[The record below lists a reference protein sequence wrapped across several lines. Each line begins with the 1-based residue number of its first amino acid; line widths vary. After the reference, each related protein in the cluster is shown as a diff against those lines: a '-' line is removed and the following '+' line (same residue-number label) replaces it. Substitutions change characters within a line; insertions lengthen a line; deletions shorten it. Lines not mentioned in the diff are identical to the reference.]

1 MIRIGYRSEEYSN
14 QNENLIKPHQE
25 NTQQRMNVN
34 QFFIESENISSNN
47 NKFILTFFAYRIIV
61 PIFVI
66 IFLSASIIPVVLIEL
81 KSDIQI
87 LSIILGV
94 IISLLIII
102 FSNNKLEIIKDI
114 SNNKIIIKE
123 INFLCF
129 PKKIINID
137 LENFHFYFEKK
148 QSYGQDGISPESIE
162 ITIINDYKNLV
173 DIDLDK
179 SAIKQKPAKFFYTY
193 DNITNRTNAEDRY
206 TLELNNF
213 IGKSSENYENP
224 LFFNINNYMN
234 KNTNSRNFSY
244 ELSKYMKFSEHLF
257 TYHFHS
263 PKIFSCI
270 GVILF
275 VFSFISNLFVVPS
288 IHIFLF
294 VFQKLYGIY
303 IFVVWNIILY
313 IIYKCLKT
321 CFDKIY
327 RMDCIF
333 SRDFDRIFIGLVKYN
348 QKSYINTFEYEINNI
363 DRFLLEKIGNKNY
376 NLMVVFKD
384 DQRLLICNIK
394 KSKEDLEGLAF
405 LLNERIFKNKGI

>member
-47 NKFILTFFAYRIIV
+47 NKFILTFLTYRIIV

>member
-47 NKFILTFFAYRIIV
+47 NKFILTFLAYRIIV

-162 ITIINDYKNLV
+162 TTIINDYKNLV

-270 GVILF
+270 GVTLF

>member
-1 MIRIGYRSEEYSN
+1 MIHIGYRSEKYSN

-25 NTQQRMNVN
+25 HTQQGMNVN
-34 QFFIESENISSNN
+34 QFFIENENISSNN

-234 KNTNSRNFSY
+234 KNTNSRNFSH

>member
-1 MIRIGYRSEEYSN
+1 
-14 QNENLIKPHQE
+14 
-25 NTQQRMNVN
+25 MNVN
-34 QFFIESENISSNN
+34 QFFIENENISSNN

-148 QSYGQDGISPESIE
+148 QSYGQDEISPESIE

-179 SAIKQKPAKFFYTY
+179 SAIKQKPAKF
-193 DNITNRTNAEDRY
+193 
-206 TLELNNF
+206 
-213 IGKSSENYENP
+213 
-224 LFFNINNYMN
+224 
-234 KNTNSRNFSY
+234 
-244 ELSKYMKFSEHLF
+244 
-257 TYHFHS
+257 
-263 PKIFSCI
+263 
-270 GVILF
+270 
-275 VFSFISNLFVVPS
+275 
-288 IHIFLF
+288 
-294 VFQKLYGIY
+294 LY
-303 IFVVWNIILY
+303 L
-313 IIYKCLKT
+313 
-321 CFDKIY
+321 
-327 RMDCIF
+327 
-333 SRDFDRIFIGLVKYN
+333 
-348 QKSYINTFEYEINNI
+348 
-363 DRFLLEKIGNKNY
+363 
-376 NLMVVFKD
+376 
-384 DQRLLICNIK
+384 
-394 KSKEDLEGLAF
+394 
-405 LLNERIFKNKGI
+405 

>member
-1 MIRIGYRSEEYSN
+1 
-14 QNENLIKPHQE
+14 
-25 NTQQRMNVN
+25 
-34 QFFIESENISSNN
+34 
-47 NKFILTFFAYRIIV
+47 
-61 PIFVI
+61 
-66 IFLSASIIPVVLIEL
+66 
-81 KSDIQI
+81 
-87 LSIILGV
+87 
-94 IISLLIII
+94 
-102 FSNNKLEIIKDI
+102 
-114 SNNKIIIKE
+114 
-123 INFLCF
+123 
-129 PKKIINID
+129 
-137 LENFHFYFEKK
+137 
-148 QSYGQDGISPESIE
+148 
-162 ITIINDYKNLV
+162 
-173 DIDLDK
+173 
-179 SAIKQKPAKFFYTY
+179 
-193 DNITNRTNAEDRY
+193 
-206 TLELNNF
+206 
-213 IGKSSENYENP
+213 
-224 LFFNINNYMN
+224 MN
-234 KNTNSRNFSY
+234 KNTNSRNFRY

-257 TYHFHS
+257 AYHFHS

-270 GVILF
+270 GVTLF

-348 QKSYINTFEYEINNI
+348 QKSYINTFVFNVNKI
-363 DRFLLEKIGNKNY
+363 DRFILEKRGNENY
-376 NLMVVFKD
+376 NLLVVFKD